1 MQFLYFLESIRNP
14 VLDAIMQFFTELGG
28 EAVFLVLALMIFWC
42 VSKEE
47 GYYLLFVGFLGT
59 IFNQFLKLVFRIPRP
74 WVKDPKFTIVESAR
88 ADATGY
94 SFPSGHTQNIV
105 GTTASIFASRKEAW
119 VRIVCVVLMLLV
131 PFSRMYLGVHT
142 PLDVGVAFLTALA
155 LAAALYP
162 AFRTEAAAKKAV
174 PWLLLGAAALCG
186 GYLIYASSLARCDW
200 PEGSEDLS
208 NITHGLKNAYTMLGA
223 LLGFLIVYIA
233 DEKKLHFDVRA
244 PFWGQVLKLVL
255 GLALIVGIKAGLKP
269 VLVSLFAGSQAESF
283 VRYFLIVLFAGII
296 WPLTFPFFAKLGKKG
311 KAA

>member
-1 MQFLYFLESIRNP
+1 M
-14 VLDAIMQFFTELGG
+14 
-28 EAVFLVLALMIFWC
+28 
-42 VSKEE
+42 
-47 GYYLLFVGFLGT
+47 
-59 IFNQFLKLVFRIPRP
+59 
-74 WVKDPKFTIVESAR
+74 
-88 ADATGY
+88 
-94 SFPSGHTQNIV
+94 
-105 GTTASIFASRKEAW
+105 
-119 VRIVCVVLMLLV
+119 RIVCVVLMLLV

-162 AFRTEAAAKKAV
+162 AFRTESAAKKTV
-174 PWLLLGAAALCG
+174 PWLLLGVAVLCG

-200 PEGSEDLS
+200 PAGSEDLS

-269 VLVSLFAGSQAESF
+269 LLVSLFAGSQAESF
-283 VRYFLIVLFAGII
+283 VRYFLLVLFAGIV
-296 WPLTFPFFAKLGKKG
+296 WPLTFPFFARLGRKG
-311 KAA
+311 NAA